1 MHTCCVCLHKFE
13 GEEPPILMLD
23 EQGREMVLC
32 PDCAP
37 LVEAVAGTPDGEERS
52 AAIEGLSAIDVKNTL
67 VLEELMR
74 LINRE
79 DAPPTLEEEELFSD
93 NEEAPGVPPLITKS
107 GADLSLWLGLGCLAA
122 ALILFIILKVV

>member
-13 GEEPPILMLD
+13 GEEPPILMMD

-37 LVEAVAGTPDGEERS
+37 LVEAVAGTPDGEERN

-67 VLEELMR
+67 VLEELAR

-79 DAPPTLEEEELFSD
+79 DAPPSLEEEALLLDS
-93 NEEAPGVPPLITKS
+93 EEPPSVPPLITKS

>member
-13 GEEPPILMLD
+13 GEEPPILMMD

-32 PDCAP
+32 PECAP
-37 LVEAVAGTPDGEERS
+37 FVEAVAGTPDGEERN
-52 AAIEGLSAIDVKNTL
+52 AAIEALSAIDVKNTL

-79 DAPPTLEEEELFSD
+79 DAPPTLDEEALLD
-93 NEEAPGVPPLITKS
+93 DGEEAPTVPPLITKS

>member
-13 GEEPPILMLD
+13 GEEPPILMPD
-23 EQGREMVLC
+23 EQGRELVLC

-52 AAIEGLSAIDVKNTL
+52 AAIKELSSIDVKNTL
-67 VLEELMR
+67 VLEELAR

-79 DAPPTLEEEELFSD
+79 DAPPVLEEEALLSD
-93 NEEAPGVPPLITKS
+93 REDAPSVPPLITKS
-107 GADLSLWLGLGCLAA
+107 DADLSLWLGLSCLAA

>member
-13 GEEPPILMLD
+13 GEEPPILTVD
-23 EQGREMVLC
+23 EQGRELVLC

-37 LVEAVAGTPDGEERS
+37 LVEAVAGTPDGEERT

-67 VLEELMR
+67 VLEELAR

-79 DAPPTLEEEELFSD
+79 DAPPTLEEDALLLD
-93 NEEAPGVPPLITKS
+93 NEAAPSVPPLITKS
-107 GADLSLWLGLGCLAA
+107 GADLSLWLGLGFLAA